1 MKREKGVITM
11 NLNKFKKII
20 YINEITFFFGWVI
33 IFFLGADFPPPID
46 FIWLVVLTA
55 VLDVIQYFY
64 LKKFLPNLN
73 NKTKRLFI
81 KNLLFSLLAGI
92 GLNLLT
98 ILFDLSNFLNTDP
111 INALIWM
118 TIIMIVAMIYGTY
131 FYIINAILIK
141 LIK

>member
-1 MKREKGVITM
+1 MGANI
-11 NLNKFKKII
+11 
-20 YINEITFFFGWVI
+20 
-33 IFFLGADFPPPID
+33 FLGADFPPPIG

-64 LKKFLPNLN
+64 LKKFLPDLN
-73 NKTKRLFI
+73 NKTKGLFI

-98 ILFDLSNFLNTDP
+98 ILFDLSNFLNTEP
-111 INALIWM
+111 VNTLIWM
-118 TIIMIVAMIYGTY
+118 TIIMIVAIIYGIY
-131 FYIINAILIK
+131 FYIINAVLIK